1 MLFPYR
7 FANILMVSG
16 SKPDGA
22 LDPADSHLIAQ
33 MCHNIEPHAPVTAL
47 RESFHGPVQGERRRA
62 GLFGPRWSDLFFR
75 KSDGWLLVAH
85 GWCLNQP
92 LNWTGAWQCDLM
104 WKFHGWV
111 FFVYFFCVMKSGIW
125 CSPDP
130 KGHCEGMDTG
140 LLELVDMFWSIS
152 CIFPRL

>member
-47 RESFHGPVQGERRRA
+47 RESFHGREAPGRA
-62 GLFGPRWSDLFFR
+62 LWPKMKRSFFPEIGRVAAGGTWLMLESAIELDWSL
-75 KSDGWLLVAH
+75 A
-85 GWCLNQP
+85 
-92 LNWTGAWQCDLM
+92 M
-104 WKFHGWV
+104 
-111 FFVYFFCVMKSGIW
+111 
-125 CSPDP
+125 
-130 KGHCEGMDTG
+130 
-140 LLELVDMFWSIS
+140 
-152 CIFPRL
+152 